1 MQSSERPAKRLRGKQ
16 PLPQKAGQEVHK
28 DQEVEEQDNGYSPDS
43 QCIDE
48 AEKVGEENSLQMMM
62 ETVMQGGGR
71 QLAVLRQG
79 TLYEVASRSEKQEWE
94 EECFDDGPMPAG
106 CYMTKSSV
114 EGSRTRESQAT
125 KDFLCEGTMYRH
137 TRVSWKDAP
146 MEFKKAHAVKAS
158 KSEPVVVVKYQHK
171 IEDLTPF
178 DREVYWKTIWRKC
191 AACHGNDIEFKNCI
205 VRSTRQSAT
214 SASSG
219 CPTARGSKPGMR

>member
-1 MQSSERPAKRLRGKQ
+1 MQSSERPAKRLRCKQ
-16 PLPQKAGQEVHK
+16 PLPQKAGHEVHK
-28 DQEVEEQDNGYSPDS
+28 DQEVKEEDNGYSPDLQS
-43 QCIDE
+43 IDE
-48 AEKVGEENSLQMMM
+48 AEKVEEENSLQMMR

-106 CYMTKSSV
+106 CYMTKTSV
-114 EGSRTRESQAT
+114 EGKRTRELQAT

-137 TRVSWKDAP
+137 TRVSWEDAP

-171 IEDLTPF
+171 IEDLMPSQC
-178 DREVYWKTIWRKC
+178 DIYWKTIWRKC
-191 AACHGNDIEFKNCI
+191 AACHGNDNEFKNWI
-205 VRSTRQSAT
+205 VAT

-219 CPTARGSKPGMR
+219 CPTARGNKPALR